1 MSKSDYIKEII
12 RLIKETND
20 EVLLDF
26 ILKLL
31 LKKAG

>member
-1 MSKSDYIKEII
+1 MNKSDYIKEII
-12 RLIKETND
+12 ILIKETND

-31 LKKAG
+31 LKKAA